1 MQIKKKNGFLRKILD
16 GKRLSSKAFLK
27 KKKQIMYVNTH
38 SKREDVYSR
47 TQSFPDSLT

>member
-1 MQIKKKNGFLRKILD
+1 MQIFKKNGFLRKILD
-16 GKRLSSKAFLK
+16 GKRLSSKAF
-27 KKKQIMYVNTH
+27 KKKQIMYINTH